1 MKFQIFSIKPFLF
14 AMKNEVFR
22 FTYLVNL
29 GCFPTRVINSA
40 QDKTMA
46 IADKCLFSVVLSELL
61 FRKSIIQIHSIVT
74 TSIQF
79 SGLKMY
85 LLRLTATC
93 KNSRM
98 AISAV
103 VINRAAQRLFDPK
116 HNIRTIPIK
125 VEFLS
130 GHHKLANGQ
139 LGPLFIVQLPSQ

>member
-1 MKFQIFSIKPFLF
+1 MEATVQFILIFTVPCQF
-14 AMKNEVFR
+14 
-22 FTYLVNL
+22 
-29 GCFPTRVINSA
+29 GCFPIKVISSA
-40 QDKTMA
+40 HDKTMA

-79 SGLKMY
+79 YGLKMY

-93 KNSRM
+93 RNSRI

-130 GHHKLANGQ
+130 AGA
-139 LGPLFIVQLPSQ
+139 